1 MQALKKAISYTHAGE
16 LFSKSLFLRET
27 LSQEKSLLLITPSPE
42 ISKRYITLFQ
52 NLHIS
57 HKSFTSFQDYYDIL
71 SLQSTGIYVIDI
83 ESLCSYNT
91 PQKRDT
97 FELVK
102 AAEYF
107 LEDIIESLTRL
118 GYEFHE
124 FEKAGSYKKL

>member
-1 MQALKKAISYTHAGE
+1 MLENSFQRVFFCVK
-16 LFSKSLFLRET
+16 LFLKR
-27 LSQEKSLLLITPSPE
+27 KVFCLLLQVLKYQKDTSLYF
-42 ISKRYITLFQ
+42 K